1 MKWNFEVN
9 YRTPLPMD
17 SYILRFSSS
26 EGLLVHSVFEYDS
39 LLQFGGITI
48 PQLSGIRYLGKM
60 LD

>member
-1 MKWNFEVN
+1 
-9 YRTPLPMD
+9 MD